1 MNPLFEHKYGKK
13 LRGVNL
19 GGWLVIEKWMTPSLF
34 EGLQAKD
41 ETSLCVELGGRAEQ
55 TLKRHWDSFITE
67 QDFAWL
73 ARIGI
78 NAVRIP
84 VGHWLFGAN
93 YPYHRAYGDVRHPF
107 VVGGLDVLDR
117 AFAWAEKHGLLV
129 VLDLHAAPG
138 CQNGF
143 DNGGIQDVCEW
154 HTRDEYLAHTLNV
167 LEWLA
172 ERYQNRPA
180 LHAIETLNEPRWDIP
195 TDYLKNFNLEAYLR
209 IRKHCADDI
218 AVVFHDGFRSFREF
232 SGFLTEPD
240 FTNVVLDIHR
250 YQCFGQEDIA
260 LDLYGHIKKS
270 VTDWREE
277 ADALIKDRGR
287 WVYVGEWSLGLDL
300 HTLPLDDINGFA
312 TQVALRAHAAAQLL
326 GFENYLG
333 WFFWSYKTET
343 VPSWDFRTVVE
354 KAWLPQSYRY

>member
-1 MNPLFEHKYGKK
+1 M
-13 LRGVNL
+13 
-19 GGWLVIEKWMTPSLF
+19 
-34 EGLQAKD
+34 
-41 ETSLCVELGGRAEQ
+41 
-55 TLKRHWDSFITE
+55 
-67 QDFAWL
+67 
-73 ARIGI
+73 
-78 NAVRIP
+78 
-84 VGHWLFGAN
+84 
-93 YPYHRAYGDVRHPF
+93 
-107 VVGGLDVLDR
+107 
-117 AFAWAEKHGLLV
+117 
-129 VLDLHAAPG
+129 
-138 CQNGF
+138 
-143 DNGGIQDVCEW
+143 
-154 HTRDEYLAHTLNV
+154 
-167 LEWLA
+167 A

-354 KAWLPQSYRY
+354 KAWLPQSYR